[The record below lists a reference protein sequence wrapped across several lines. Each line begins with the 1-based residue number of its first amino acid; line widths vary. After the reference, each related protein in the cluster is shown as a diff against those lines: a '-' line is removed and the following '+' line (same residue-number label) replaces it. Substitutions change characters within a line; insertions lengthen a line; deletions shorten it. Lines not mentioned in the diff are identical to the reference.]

1 MDDLQRFS
9 AQCWQLVDVMQIPV
23 KALRIVQVQHSHFG
37 VKTCAAGLLKAS
49 QRPLYQFL
57 RRPWNGFAL
66 RLAAR
71 NRARFNVYDRFVEE
85 ALQNPEHL
93 NLVILLDALDVW
105 AEGIEADSHTRGFH
119 PHGCVAGMTAL
130 IADLE
135 GSISECDIRSR
146 LALLQGHFLQLE
158 DMVTGSKEA
167 SSEPAEPCILSVPRS
182 S

>member
-1 MDDLQRFS
+1 
-9 AQCWQLVDVMQIPV
+9 
-23 KALRIVQVQHSHFG
+23 
-37 VKTCAAGLLKAS
+37 
-49 QRPLYQFL
+49 
-57 RRPWNGFAL
+57 
-66 RLAAR
+66 
-71 NRARFNVYDRFVEE
+71 
-85 ALQNPEHL
+85 
-93 NLVILLDALDVW
+93 
-105 AEGIEADSHTRGFH
+105 
-119 PHGCVAGMTAL
+119 MTAL